1 MYQNDNYEACIALLN
16 DCLILAPNI
25 PMLYSNRGI
34 AKFNLHQE
42 FDAIADLNNSI

>member
-16 DCLILAPNI
+16 DCLLLAPNI

-34 AKFNLHQE
+34 ANFNLHRE
-42 FDAIADLNNSI
+42 LDALKDLNSSI